1 MNNILREE
9 RYIVVMGAR
18 EHVFRIQELL
28 SDSAPCAPG
37 RFRLDLPASDS
48 YRARTFQGNSSLEV
62 AKQAV
67 DYLESSAVQGSDS
80 SLTCSPTVDVISGI
94 TERHL
99 GRSGPHPDKPTLEA
113 LCKLVEAM
121 TTGQREQRRTEL
133 YDYYYPQQS
142 PRWLN

>member
-9 RYIVVMGAR
+9 RYIAIVGAR

-28 SDSAPCAPG
+28 SDNAPCALG
-37 RFRLDLPASDS
+37 RFRLDLSASDS
-48 YRARTFQGNSSLEV
+48 YKARTFHGNSSHEV

-67 DYLESSAVQGSDS
+67 DYLESSVVQGSDS
-80 SLTCSPTVDVISGI
+80 SLTDVSGI

-99 GRSGPHPDKPTLEA
+99 GRSGPHPDKSTLEA

-121 TTGQREQRRTEL
+121 TTRQKEQRRTEL
-133 YDYYYPQQS
+133 YEYYDTQRS

>member
-9 RYIVVMGAR
+9 RYIVVVGAR

-28 SDSAPCAPG
+28 SDNALCAPG

-48 YRARTFQGNSSLEV
+48 YNARTFHGNSSLEV

-80 SLTCSPTVDVISGI
+80 SLTCSPAVDAISGI

-99 GRSGPHPDKPTLEA
+99 VPSGPDPDKPTLEA

-121 TTGQREQRRTEL
+121 TTRQKEQRRKEL
-133 YDYYYPQQS
+133 YEYYNSQQS